1 MLKFKSKQKKMAKER
16 KYITDTDFITKS
28 CYRGDL
34 YQLVYGIFYHGT
46 DNDYEDIYN
55 LIALLTLKQSS
66 MPLRR
71 AKLML
76 WKEEVTE
83 ILIGWR
89 KYNQKKYDVWVIV
102 PFLVFEYEINQTI
115 SLFQFAMNLLEQFI
129 LNDGAI
135 AVTTNENDFSF
146 PINKMQ
152 DFFLDFITLKYDNCY
167 EGDMLDVSL
176 YAITDEMIRRG
187 IGGNLD
193 QSNFIRGK
201 HIIYEDIN
209 IEIPINEND
218 ELAKSPYYGEDLF
231 RRYYIKPSNEL
242 EDSMDNMDIITTPT
256 VKDETTL
263 KEKCGII
270 YYMLKDKVDED
281 TIIKVVNY
289 INGTPYNSEIKKE
302 NKNSIK
308 RYVYS
313 YRKDNVDYEMMSNI
327 EKTLLKYEISLP
339 KK

>member
-1 MLKFKSKQKKMAKER
+1 MLNFKSKQKMTKER

-76 WKEEVTE
+76 WKEEVAE
-83 ILIGWR
+83 ILIGLR

-135 AVTTNENDFSF
+135 AVTTDDNDFSF

-152 DFFLDFITLKYDNCY
+152 DFFLDFITLKYDNRY
-167 EGDMLDVSL
+167 EGNLVDVSL

-187 IGGNLD
+187 IGRNLR
-193 QSNFIRGK
+193 QSKLIQGK
-201 HIIYEDIN
+201 YVIYEDVK
-209 IEIPINEND
+209 IEIPINENG
-218 ELAKSPYYGEDLF
+218 ELVKSSYYGEDLF
-231 RRYYIKPSNEL
+231 RQYYIKPNYEL
-242 EDSMDNMDIITTPT
+242 EDNMDSIDIITTPT

-327 EKTLLKYEISLP
+327 ERTLLKYEIPLP
-339 KK
+339 SKK

>member
-1 MLKFKSKQKKMAKER
+1 MAKER